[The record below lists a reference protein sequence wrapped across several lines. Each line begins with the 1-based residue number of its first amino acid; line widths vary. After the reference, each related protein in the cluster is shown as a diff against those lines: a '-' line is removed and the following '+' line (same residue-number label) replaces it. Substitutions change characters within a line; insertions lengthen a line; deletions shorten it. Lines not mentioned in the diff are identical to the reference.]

1 MKCPD
6 LELKCLLFSA
16 EYDHVFS
23 LEEQRKLAE
32 AATEEVAIETN
43 TAYGLGSEAVLSL
56 EEQIKLAEEVAM
68 EENAAYWLSAEDQ
81 LHAEQVTTETNLA
94 YGLRSEHELQENPV
108 EQVTDSAH
116 HFNSDPQQSPLP
128 EYESRGMKPVDTTG
142 YANVL
147 HGRSSYETS
156 V

>member
-1 MKCPD
+1 MH
-6 LELKCLLFSA
+6 ELNP
-16 EYDHVFS
+16 
-23 LEEQRKLAE
+23 
-32 AATEEVAIETN
+32 N

-56 EEQIKLAEEVAM
+56 EEQIKLTEAEEVAM

-116 HFNSDPQQSPLP
+116 H
-128 EYESRGMKPVDTTG
+128 
-142 YANVL
+142 
-147 HGRSSYETS
+147 
-156 V
+156 